1 MSNGTSV
8 PFDLGPI
15 GIILVCFLLYSS
27 HLVKQGTVSASLYP
41 LGLAQAQGSQGQ
53 GMGQWQGKARS
64 QERGPVLP
72 IEDTKP

>member
-1 MSNGTSV
+1 MESTQDGGE
-8 PFDLGPI
+8 PY
-15 GIILVCFLLYSS
+15 LLS
-27 HLVKQGTVSASLYP
+27 HSPHT
-41 LGLAQAQGSQGQ
+41 AQAQGSQGQ